1 MDIENDNLKNENNL
15 MKRINK
21 NLKEENQKYKEG
33 EIIQNKKENENLK
46 NTISEL
52 EKKYNDTNTK
62 FQNLQNDFNHDFG
75 ISKKIRLILNYLINN
90 NKVLEGK
97 INEYNIFKERSHQK
111 EIQLQQNLNEKNE
124 KIEEKEKI
132 IEENKKILNEEKVKY
147 IQLNNEYNNLLKLSK
162 EEVKNY
168 KNETEQNQSI
178 KISYSELTAL
188 LNKNKEIIPFL
199 YNKLEIFEK
208 ENKNL
213 KEQIYNLNKNITLK
227 NNEIIK
233 NKDKEIEELKN
244 QLKNNNSKND
254 NLMKEHNML
263 KTENE
268 LIKDDIKIIINSI
281 NKEDENKL
289 EKNNNNEE
297 KFINEILEQL
307 IKAKNIIS
315 FLFNEKSK

>member
-1 MDIENDNLKNENNL
+1 M
-15 MKRINK
+15 
-21 NLKEENQKYKEG
+21 
-33 EIIQNKKENENLK
+33 
-46 NTISEL
+46 
-52 EKKYNDTNTK
+52 
-62 FQNLQNDFNHDFG
+62 
-75 ISKKIRLILNYLINN
+75 
-90 NKVLEGK
+90 
-97 INEYNIFKERSHQK
+97 
-111 EIQLQQNLNEKNE
+111 
-124 KIEEKEKI
+124 
-132 IEENKKILNEEKVKY
+132 
-147 IQLNNEYNNLLKLSK
+147 
-162 EEVKNY
+162 
-168 KNETEQNQSI
+168 
-178 KISYSELTAL
+178 
-188 LNKNKEIIPFL
+188 
-199 YNKLEIFEK
+199 
-208 ENKNL
+208 